1 MQESLAEQSNDTI
14 NDPFTAEFL
23 TLNYA
28 VNQFSMNQFIHVS
41 WFQKVTCKES
51 GTIDSARQAAPLGSR
66 MESKALV

>member
-51 GTIDSARQAAPLGSR
+51 GTIDWTPLGSR